1 MTGRHPTS
9 RAPRRLRPHRSA
21 ALAFVA
27 LATLWGVGVASAAPI
42 DQAKRMHDRLVGV
55 PPSAGLLADMAAD
68 IAANR
73 PLDAAYRAMDAPE
86 GTFYTSSLRN
96 WITPWT
102 NEAMTVFA
110 PLNDYSAT
118 VIGIIRDDVPFTEV
132 LTGNLVYV
140 AGPGVVAA
148 SYSQTDNDMY
158 EQLETQRLNLG
169 DPAVLTSMR
178 QSDLPGSQLAA
189 RDTAGILTTRAAAE
203 AFFSGG
209 TNRAMWRFTSI
220 NYLCRDLEDMRD
232 ATRPVDRI
240 RQDVNRSPGG
250 DSQIFHNSCVACHS
264 GMDPMAGAFAYFD
277 WDEDRARMVHT
288 PGDVQQK
295 YFSNNNTFPAGYI
308 TLDNRWDNYWRSG
321 PNAALGWRSA
331 ASGGYGPKGL
341 GEEVAMSRA
350 FSICQVEKVFNRICL
365 RPPGDQNDRDEVDR
379 IADVFEG
386 SGYSMK
392 RVFAEVATYCTG
404 S

>member
-1 MTGRHPTS
+1 MIGRHRTS
-9 RAPRRLRPHRSA
+9 RSSRRPRWPA
-21 ALAFVA
+21 ALVSVA
-27 LATLWGVGVASAAPI
+27 LVVGWTAGAALAAPI

-55 PPSAGLLADMAAD
+55 PPSPGLLADMTAD

-86 GTFYTSSLRN
+86 GVFYTSSLRN

-118 VIGIIRDDVPFTEV
+118 VIGIIRDDRPFTDV
-132 LTGNLVYV
+132 LTANLVYV
-140 AGPGVVAA
+140 AGPGVV
-148 SYSQTDNDMY
+148 SSNYSQTDNDMY
-158 EQLETQRLNLG
+158 EELQSQRLNLG
-169 DPAVLTSMR
+169 DPAVLVPMK
-178 QSDLPGSQLAA
+178 QSDLPGAPIA
-189 RDTAGILTTRAAAE
+189 GRDAAGIMTTRAAAE

-232 ATRPVDRI
+232 PSRPVDRI
-240 RQDVNRSPGG
+240 RQDINRSPGG
-250 DSQIFHNSCVACHS
+250 DSEIFHNSCVACHS
-264 GMDPMAGAFAYFD
+264 GMDPLAGAFAYFD
-277 WDEDRARMVHT
+277 WDEDDERLVHT
-288 PGDVQQK
+288 PGEVRDK
-295 YFSNNNTFPAGYI
+295 YFRGSGTFPWGYI

-321 PNAALGWRSA
+321 PNAALGWRSGI
-331 ASGGYGPKGL
+331 SGGYGAKSL
-341 GEEVAMSRA
+341 GEEIGLSRA

-365 RPPGDQNDRDEVDR
+365 RPPGDQDDRDEVDR

-386 SGYSMK
+386 TGYSMK
-392 RVFAEVATYCTG
+392 RVFAEVASYCMG
-404 S
+404 D